1 MSQENVELTQQAH
14 DAFNR
19 RDLDGFLALLDPDTE
34 FTPYEVWVQGGSPYR
49 GHDGIRRWWDESF
62 EVLPDL
68 KVELYEVQDLGNAI
82 FVHGHLHGHGAG
94 SDAPFE
100 RTLWEALEW
109 RNRKQIWGC
118 AFDNKAEALEAATQR
133 K

>member
-1 MSQENVELTQQAH
+1 MSQQTVELICQAH

-19 RDLDGFLALLDPDTE
+19 RDLDAFLALMDPDAE

-49 GHDGIRRWWDESF
+49 GHDGMRRWWEDSF

-68 KVELYEVQDLGNAI
+68 SVELYEVRDLGDVF
-82 FVHGHLHGHGAG
+82 FVRGRLHGHGAG
-94 SDAPFE
+94 SGAPFE

-109 RNRKQIWGC
+109 RDRKQVWGC
-118 AFDNKAEALEAATQR
+118 AFGSKDEALEAAELRQ
-133 K
+133 